1 MDEKKLS
8 AEELAQLT
16 QYASRRLGLTPQQI
30 AAAVNE
36 GGLSG
41 LSEQLSGRDAARLNQ
56 LLKDPEK
63 TKQLLAMPE
72 IQQLIQSLLSGG

>member
-8 AEELAQLT
+8 AEELAKLT
-16 QYASRRLGLTPQQI
+16 QYAGQRLGMTPQQL

-36 GGLSG
+36 GGLAG
-41 LSEQLSGRDAARLNQ
+41 LSQHLSERDAAQLNRL
-56 LLKDPEK
+56 LSDPDK
-63 TKQLLAMPE
+63 AQQLLAMPE